1 MIFIH
6 FNLYSFIN
14 GKIPDKQK
22 DKFIKEVVAFANTNG
37 GIIIIGM
44 QEDENRLP
52 VKLKGAGYCR
62 ILSCIPFVYRNSFR
76 KSSISI
82 YVMPLE

>member
-1 MIFIH
+1 MSLLDIKNIDKQKLQ
-6 FNLYSFIN
+6 NLIEDRVFENKELEYKDYSFIN

-44 QEDENRLP
+44 QD
-52 VKLKGAGYCR
+52 
-62 ILSCIPFVYRNSFR
+62 R
-76 KSSISI
+76 KS
-82 YVMPLE
+82 VV